1 RLWSAPCPPG
11 PGGAAPSWGRT
22 AAARPAR
29 GTGGGGGGAS
39 PLTVH
44 FTSTSVRSAPGGITG
59 YAWDFDGDTVVDS
72 TLPNPIRSTP
82 ESSRSTSA

>member
-1 RLWSAPCPPG
+1 MSARLPRRH
-11 PGGAAPSWGRT
+11 GGEAQSSGRT
-22 AAARPAR
+22 AAAYAAR
-29 GTGGGGGGAS
+29 ATRGGGGAS
-39 PLTVH
+39 PLTVNV
-44 FTSTSVRSAPGGITG
+44 TSTSFRSAPGGITG

>member
-1 RLWSAPCPPG
+1 MSARLPRRH
-11 PGGAAPSWGRT
+11 GGEAQSSGRT
-22 AAARPAR
+22 AAAYAAR
-29 GTGGGGGGAS
+29 ATRGGGAS
-39 PLTVH
+39 PLTVN
-44 FTSTSVRSAPGGITG
+44 FTSTSFRSAPGGIAG